1 MHAMCDNKHKL
12 NASTHSY
19 DLKCTIYNKYKP
31 RMTHDNKFVERSHNT
46 EGIWIMMS
54 NTNFDGIWLEYP
66 ELPIY

>member
-46 EGIWIMMS
+46 EGI
-54 NTNFDGIWLEYP
+54 
-66 ELPIY
+66 